1 MQRYLVIRLGEG
13 ALTLFAVSL
22 VIFILTHL
30 SGDPVSVMLPPEAGP
45 GARERLTH
53 LWGLDRPW
61 PEQYMVLLANALRGN
76 FGESFHWSGQTA
88 MGLVLSRLPATLQL
102 ASFALTLS
110 VLIAIP
116 LGVASAVN
124 RDSAVDRLG
133 KIVALLGQ
141 SLPTFLTGLVLIW
154 VFAATLHWFPTF
166 GIGGWNNLILPG
178 ITLGLFPVAAF
189 ARLTRSAMLSALD
202 SEYIKLAQ
210 LNGVPGW
217 KIIWKHAFKNAAIV
231 PLTYFGLVL
240 GSLITGSVTIETV
253 FSWPGVGSL
262 ALDAVLARDYQVVQA
277 VTICISAVF
286 VTVNLIVDVM
296 YAYLDPRVRYS

>member
-1 MQRYLVIRLGEG
+1 LIRIAEG
-13 ALTLFAVSL
+13 LLTLVAVSL

-45 GARERLTH
+45 DMRQRLIH
-53 LWGLDRPW
+53 LWGLDQPW
-61 PEQYMVLLANALRGN
+61 PSQYVTFLKNALQGN
-76 FGESFHWSGQTA
+76 FGDSFHWSGQTA
-88 MGLVLSRLPATLQL
+88 MGLVLNRLPATLQL
-102 ASFALTLS
+102 AGFAIIVS
-110 VLIAIP
+110 VSLAVP
-116 LGVASAVN
+116 LGVASATH
-124 RDSAVDRLG
+124 RDTPIDTFG

-189 ARLTRSAMLSALD
+189 ARLTRSAMLTTLD
-202 SEYIKLAQ
+202 SEYIKLAR
-210 LNGVPGW
+210 LNGVPEW
-217 KIIWKHAFKNAAIV
+217 KIVWKHALKNAAIV

-253 FSWPGVGSL
+253 FAWPGVGSL
-262 ALDAVLARDYQVVQA
+262 ALDAVMARDYQVVQA
-277 VTICISAVF
+277 VTIAISAVF
-286 VTVNLIVDVM
+286 ITVNLLVDVLH
-296 YAYLDPRVRYS
+296 AYLDPRVRYT

>member
-1 MQRYLVIRLGEG
+1 MQRYLLVRAVEG
-13 ALTLFAVSL
+13 CLTLLAVSL
-22 VIFILTHL
+22 VIFVLTHL

-45 GARERLTH
+45 EMRARLIH

-61 PEQYMVLLANALRGN
+61 PEQYLVMLGNALRGN
-76 FGESFHWSGQTA
+76 FGDSFHWSGQSA
-88 MGLVLSRLPATLQL
+88 MGLVLARLPATLQL
-102 ASFALTLS
+102 AAFAITLS
-110 VLIAIP
+110 VILAVP
-116 LGVASAVN
+116 LGVASATN
-124 RDSAVDRLG
+124 RDSAVDRFG
-133 KIVALLGQ
+133 KTIALLGQ

-166 GIGGWNNLILPG
+166 GIGGWSNLILPG
-178 ITLGLFPVAAF
+178 VALGLFPVAAF

-202 SEYIKLAQ
+202 SEYIKLAR

-217 KIIWKHAFKNAAIV
+217 KIVWKHALKNAAIV

-253 FSWPGVGSL
+253 FAWPGVGSL

-277 VTICISAVF
+277 VTIAISAVF
-286 VTVNLIVDVM
+286 VAINLLIDVLH
-296 YAYLDPRVRYS
+296 AYLDPRVRYT